1 MASAESSVSGVAL
14 GRATYVMRGLPILPI
29 PSGRDCEA
37 LDLTPGY
44 FMELRLPAFS
54 GLGDEQKNQAVP
66 YLTELV
72 VCCTILH
79 IQEGAI
85 RSDKLLGSGRR

>member
-1 MASAESSVSGVAL
+1 M
-14 GRATYVMRGLPILPI
+14 PI

-44 FMELRLPAFS
+44 SMELRLPAFS
-54 GLGDEQKNQAVP
+54 GLGDEQKNQAIP

-72 VCCTILH
+72 VYCTILH
-79 IQEGAI
+79 TQEGAI
-85 RSDKLLGSGRR
+85 RPDRLLGFWRR